1 MSGSGRSRDAGRAIG
16 EQVSGYAAVVTTGIY
31 CRPGCGASPR
41 PANVTR
47 FGFAAAAE
55 AAGYRGCLRCRPYR
69 AAQPLTWSG
78 PELACRAVRL
88 VLGGALDRRTEDELA
103 ARLGVSARHLRR
115 LFAAHV
121 GVTPDGLAR
130 SARTHFARRLLDDT
144 DLTVLEIAY
153 AAGFGSV
160 RQLNRACQEVFRAP
174 PRALR
179 ARRRKTD
186 RLAADGGLTL
196 RLPFAGPLDWEA
208 MTSYFAARAI
218 PGVEDVSERTYRR
231 TLALG
236 GHPGVLELLPGD
248 DEHLI
253 LRAHLPHWEELTHVV
268 DRSRRIAGLD
278 LDLDEPTSHLRD
290 DPAIGPLLE
299 QRPGLRVPGTWDPF
313 ETGVRAIVGQN
324 VSVAAANT
332 LAARLVQKL
341 GTPVPGLTQLG
352 LSHLFPSPAALADA
366 DLTGLGLTRSR
377 AGAVSAFAQSVRD
390 DTIRLDGSI
399 GLEQL
404 VDSLTSL
411 DGVGPWTA
419 NYLALRMGERDA
431 FPAADPGLR
440 QALERHRSRP
450 DEALSG
456 LAERWRPWRALAATH
471 LWLADSPPAAR
482 AA

>member
-1 MSGSGRSRDAGRAIG
+1 
-16 EQVSGYAAVVTTGIY
+16 
-31 CRPGCGASPR
+31 
-41 PANVTR
+41 
-47 FGFAAAAE
+47 
-55 AAGYRGCLRCRPYR
+55 
-69 AAQPLTWSG
+69 
-78 PELACRAVRL
+78 
-88 VLGGALDRRTEDELA
+88 
-103 ARLGVSARHLRR
+103 
-115 LFAAHV
+115 
-121 GVTPDGLAR
+121 
-130 SARTHFARRLLDDT
+130 
-144 DLTVLEIAY
+144 
-153 AAGFGSV
+153 
-160 RQLNRACQEVFRAP
+160 
-174 PRALR
+174 
-179 ARRRKTD
+179 
-186 RLAADGGLTL
+186 
-196 RLPFAGPLDWEA
+196 
-208 MTSYFAARAI
+208 
-218 PGVEDVSERTYRR
+218 
-231 TLALG
+231 
-236 GHPGVLELLPGD
+236 
-248 DEHLI
+248 
-253 LRAHLPHWEELTHVV
+253 
-268 DRSRRIAGLD
+268 
-278 LDLDEPTSHLRD
+278 
-290 DPAIGPLLE
+290 
-299 QRPGLRVPGTWDPF
+299 
-313 ETGVRAIVGQN
+313 VRAIVGQN

-399 GLEQL
+399 GLEQF